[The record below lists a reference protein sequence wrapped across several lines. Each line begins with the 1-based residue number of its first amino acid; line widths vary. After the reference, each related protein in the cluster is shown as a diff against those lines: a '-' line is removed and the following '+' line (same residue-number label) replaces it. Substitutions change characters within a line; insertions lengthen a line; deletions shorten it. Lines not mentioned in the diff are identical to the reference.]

1 MFKKTSAAMKNYMS
15 FFLDVSSILR
25 EKSKRNRGKITKNGF
40 VHKNRQRIHV
50 WNVFFHYKVDL
61 LSIFR
66 VPLGPRGPPGT
77 SRAPSR
83 SLQFF
88 INFQSRL
95 NTGQDQPPGGPRE
108 APGVPQA
115 PPGHHFGS
123 ILDRFFGLICLSRD
137 GSDIDFSGHCDDSE
151 GHDDIR
157 EDLWKY
163 RGILSEVAWK
173 LPVIAMPCALS
184 CWFFPRVQAM

>member
-1 MFKKTSAAMKNYMS
+1 MLKKTSAAVNTCYV
-15 FFLDVSSILR
+15 FFHQIIIDFR
-25 EKSKRNRGKITKNGF
+25 AKSKQNCETNTKNCL

-137 GSDIDFSGHCDDSE
+137 GSGIDFSGHCDDFE

-184 CWFFPRVQAM
+184 CWFFPRV